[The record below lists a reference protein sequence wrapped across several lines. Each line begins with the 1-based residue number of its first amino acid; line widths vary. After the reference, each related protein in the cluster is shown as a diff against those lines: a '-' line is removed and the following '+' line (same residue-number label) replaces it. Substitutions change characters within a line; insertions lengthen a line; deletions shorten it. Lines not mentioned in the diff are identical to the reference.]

1 MFFSR
6 RVVPH
11 TPPSFVKFSARARGV
26 MIGAGTS
33 VPSNDHVPELMK
45 ALLWPMLDNKFLKHP
60 GVGVKLMLPI
70 ELTRF
75 IEREERDF
83 YQRARLDKQNMIPS
97 LEWSGEALYDL
108 ANARVRC
115 CGIDGRQPS
124 LRSLLDESITDQR
137 LIDAFRSLLQ
147 DKKKGLAEAYIKNKT
162 YGRLTEDEGTQD
174 LADKA
179 SNAYTKEFLYSL
191 SNTDREVLQKV
202 DEALMRIDRGEF
214 GTCAECGKELNRKR
228 LAAVPWASHCVTCQE
243 KIEKGLL

>member
-1 MFFSR
+1 
-6 RVVPH
+6 
-11 TPPSFVKFSARARGV
+11 
-26 MIGAGTS
+26 
-33 VPSNDHVPELMK
+33 MK
-45 ALLWPMLDNKFLKHP
+45 AATKKKPVKAPKVVKAAKVP
-60 GVGVKLMLPI
+60 GNPI
-70 ELTRF
+70 PAKPRPVATS
-75 IEREERDF
+75 IGS
-83 YQRARLDKQNMIPS
+83 KQ
-97 LEWSGEALYDL
+97 L
-108 ANARVRC
+108 
-115 CGIDGRQPS
+115 
-124 LRSLLDESITDQR
+124 
-137 LIDAFRSLLQ
+137 DAFRSVLQ

-202 DEALMRIDRGEF
+202 DEALTRIDRGEF